1 MQLDSALD
9 NQIPA
14 TSDRDATSQTS
25 MPPAVESPADKSHIQ
40 ALLKQ
45 LQSALEEIGML
56 RQRAL
61 AESQSQ
67 ASLSGLDT
75 QPGTSGICIGFRRQS
90 KSVPVSCAVC
100 KAITGTNR

>member
-1 MQLDSALD
+1 
-9 NQIPA
+9 
-14 TSDRDATSQTS
+14 
-25 MPPAVESPADKSHIQ
+25 MPVAEESPTDKTL
-40 ALLKQ
+40 ALHKQ

-90 KSVPVSCAVC
+90 KSVLVSWAVC
-100 KAITGTNR
+100 KAIVGTNR

>member
-9 NQIPA
+9 TQIPA

-25 MPPAVESPADKSHIQ
+25 MPPAAKSPADKSHIQ
-40 ALLKQ
+40 ALHKQ

-61 AESQSQ
+61 AEIQSQ

-75 QPGTSGICIGFRRQS
+75 QPGTSGMCIGF
-90 KSVPVSCAVC
+90 
-100 KAITGTNR
+100 